1 MEILK
6 TLGNN
11 CQDRGLREMSE
22 TGERKDATGVEKLV
36 LKAKAILKEK
46 RINQL
51 DKSSY
56 EVKGDHGTYIV
67 SRDAYG
73 NYNCSCLGYLKR
85 GMCSHSLAVRM
96 YEQSKEQRRMLKKGV
111 VKGAGYI
118 P

>member
-1 MEILK
+1 
-6 TLGNN
+6 LG
-11 CQDRGLREMSE
+11 RGLEEM
-22 TGERKDATGVEKLV
+22 GEEGEKRDATGVEKLV
-36 LKAKAILKEK
+36 LKAKTILKEK
-46 RINQL
+46 RISQL

-56 EVKGDHGTYIV
+56 EVKGDHGVYIV

-85 GMCSHSLAVRM
+85 RMCSHSLAVRM
-96 YEQSKEQRRMLKKGV
+96 YEQSKEQRKMLKKRV

>member
-1 MEILK
+1 
-6 TLGNN
+6 
-11 CQDRGLREMSE
+11 MSE
-22 TGERKDATGVEKLV
+22 EREKKEASGVEKLV
-36 LKAKAILKEK
+36 LKARIILKEK
-46 RINQL
+46 RISQL

-56 EVKGDHGTYIV
+56 EVRGDHGVYIV

-85 GMCSHSLAVRM
+85 RMCSHSLAVRM
-96 YEQSKEQRRMLKKGV
+96 HEQNKEQRKIKKGV